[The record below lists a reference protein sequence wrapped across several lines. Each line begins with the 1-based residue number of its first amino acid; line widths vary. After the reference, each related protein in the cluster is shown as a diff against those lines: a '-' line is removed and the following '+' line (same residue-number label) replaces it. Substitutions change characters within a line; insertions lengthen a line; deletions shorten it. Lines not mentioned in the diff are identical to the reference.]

1 MKLHKHTSQHDAS
14 VAAVDEQGRKGC
26 ESSSTSAYH
35 HIQIHTRAQ
44 VQIYN
49 TMEQLQPG
57 EDGNLQF
64 SNLMPLGY
72 CAISSSSP

>member
-14 VAAVDEQGRKGC
+14 VAAVDEQGRRGC
-26 ESSSTSAYH
+26 ESRV
-35 HIQIHTRAQ
+35 HIIIYKYTRTQ

-49 TMEQLQPG
+49 TMEQIQPG

-64 SNLMPLGY
+64 SDLMPLGY